1 MESNNE
7 PKIDPRALDM
17 QMDDDGEPDENEQAV
32 DLAVDKTLE
41 AANKVKD
48 GAKKMGSN
56 IWAGLKKGASSA
68 SQKIA
73 ERKSKDDA
81 PVAGAAQLTAK
92 ANSNEDGSVMTVDKG
107 RSRAAFD
114 LTSSQPM
121 SAPAHLA
128 SCEDESS
135 LIEEQGIADDHI
147 GDFQS
152 GDQEVVGNAKQV
164 QPTSVPVKTKTKTK
178 IIPADENESTDE
190 HLNEE
195 AERPATVGNK
205 KSNKAGLFVIGT
217 VLAIGMAVCGYL
229 WLQSGSEEASSNE
242 QTVEARSEPMR
253 EFKTPRGAILNER
266 VTAIFG
272 KTWSY
277 GLNNYS
283 ISDTGVVTLSVDDR
297 DSVVTFSIEPQE
309 SYSPTQLNPRI
320 LFVYGDDDYI
330 PMTINYDSIEDVTPK
345 GITVEILE
353 GMFVMLKD
361 KSLIEREM
369 QQPEQEVAKEPLPKS
384 IVEEKV
390 QPAMKGVT
398 VDVKA
403 NDESRAQPKPASRK
417 PQTAPG
423 VHRSADRGKSENK
436 VPPKPSE
443 WQDKASADL
452 DAWGKQF

>member
-56 IWAGLKKGASSA
+56 IWASLKKGASSA

-92 ANSNEDGSVMTVDKG
+92 ANSNEDESCMAEDKG
-107 RSRAAFD
+107 GSRAAFH

-121 SAPAHLA
+121 SASAHLA
-128 SCEDESS
+128 LCEDESS
-135 LIEEQGIADDHI
+135 LIGEHGIADDHI
-147 GDFQS
+147 GDFQN
-152 GDQEVVGNAKQV
+152 GAQEVVDNAKQV
-164 QPTSVPVKTKTKTK
+164 RPTSVPVKPKTKTK
-178 IIPADENESTDE
+178 IIPADENECTDE

-195 AERPATVGNK
+195 AERPATVGNG

-229 WLQSGSEEASSNE
+229 WLPSGAEEMSSNE
-242 QTVEARSEPMR
+242 QSVEAKPETMR

-266 VTAIFG
+266 VTAVFG

-277 GLNNYS
+277 ENNNYS
-283 ISDTGVVTLSVDDR
+283 ISNDGVVTFTNDDN
-297 DSVVTFSIEPQE
+297 DTTAKFSIEPQ
-309 SYSPTQLNPRI
+309 SNYSPTQVNPQI
-320 LFVYGDDDYI
+320 LFVYSGDDFT
-330 PMTINYDSIEDVTPK
+330 PMTINYDSLEDRTPK
-345 GITVEILE
+345 GITFEPRP
-353 GMFVMLKD
+353 GMIVMLKD
-361 KSLIEREM
+361 KSLIERAM

-403 NDESRAQPKPASRK
+403 NDESRVHPKPASRK